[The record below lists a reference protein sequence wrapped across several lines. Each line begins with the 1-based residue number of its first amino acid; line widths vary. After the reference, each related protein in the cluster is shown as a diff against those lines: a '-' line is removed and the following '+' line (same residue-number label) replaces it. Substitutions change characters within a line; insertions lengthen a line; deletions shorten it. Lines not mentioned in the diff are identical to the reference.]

1 MASATTDKDERD
13 REKAMATDAIVSG
26 RSDDDDDER
35 DEKES
40 PRSQPPQQ
48 KPQADVEGGFFHIY
62 KKGQGYW
69 TRMGTAASALL
80 LALLTA
86 SFLYQH
92 VPDWMM
98 AFGMTA
104 NNARTAAF
112 GVIIAFLAAF
122 ALLVWWLMN
131 KPTNADFLI
140 ATDSEMK
147 KVNWTTRRELMGST
161 KIVIIF
167 MFLIAILLF
176 VFDII
181 FGYLFFYMGVLKSRP
196 F

>member
-1 MASATTDKDERD
+1 MP
-13 REKAMATDAIVSG
+13 AILVG
-26 RSDDDDDER
+26 
-35 DEKES
+35 
-40 PRSQPPQQ
+40 
-48 KPQADVEGGFFHIY
+48 
-62 KKGQGYW
+62 
-69 TRMGTAASALL
+69 MGIDQTQTKSI
-80 LALLTA
+80 T
-86 SFLYQH
+86 LY
-92 VPDWMM
+92 
-98 AFGMTA
+98 
-104 NNARTAAF
+104 
-112 GVIIAFLAAF
+112 IIAALFAGY
-122 ALLVWWLMN
+122 ALLVFWLMN
-131 KPTNADFLI
+131 KPANADFLI